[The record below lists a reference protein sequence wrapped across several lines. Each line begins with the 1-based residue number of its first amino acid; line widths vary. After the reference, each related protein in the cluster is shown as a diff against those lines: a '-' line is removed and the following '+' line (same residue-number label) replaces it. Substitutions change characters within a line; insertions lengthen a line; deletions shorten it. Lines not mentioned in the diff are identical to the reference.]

1 MGFIDLETNDFD
13 PSIEEQPLARL
24 RVGSVFLNKFEILD
38 YIASGANGQ
47 VFKTQDLD
55 RKIVVALKVIPIHGD
70 EKQILRFQQEAKLA
84 SKLRHENIATINDF
98 GLEQGLAYLA
108 MEFVDGKPID
118 EYFLGG
124 RTSFDLT
131 KFTTI
136 FIQIAEAISHAH
148 KRGVIHRDLKPGN
161 ILVSEKSDGALT
173 IKILD
178 FGLAKRVEAEDGDV
192 ESRLTSPG
200 QIVGTPLYMSPEQA
214 RATTITPMSDVYS
227 LGALMFTCLTG
238 SAPLVGS
245 NAIET
250 IMLISN
256 TAAPAVTKTFDGQD
270 LPVDLI
276 ELVNAMLS
284 KDPEERPDLDHT
296 IVPILSNL
304 PFKSETPSNDE
315 ISEINTGTAGDT
327 TKGSK
332 AKLAAATLIGLIAIT
347 AFCLTVETR
356 SSKDNKQVV
365 AKKIVVHNEEFVFKY
380 PEPTLEQLNSPA
392 IKVEHTTFDD
402 SSILKIENPEK
413 VISLNARKTNLKT
426 LEHIGR
432 LTNLHSLNASA
443 SRIEDAAIK
452 NLVGLKNL
460 MSLDLSETSL
470 HNACLVDIAEIPTLS
485 NLNLTSTE
493 ITAAGLRKLFK
504 LRRLRQ
510 LHVDKNGFDAAS
522 VREFADVLPLGCYLN
537 LGTREIKPEDLLRLQ
552 QDFPDLVINGKSEFL
567 SKLAKL
573 NAQMS
578 VPKSPKAWRKL
589 KSEYEGLLNQAIK
602 AYTDKSPRISRY
614 LVSLGHIE
622 GHLGSNESQVN
633 HYKNALALSMKSGN
647 TAETS
652 ELVHLIL
659 LVIPELPNKRSGLML
674 ANKMLSIAD
683 SLGFSDTSICQQ
695 YSLLAQRQPHTKEGW
710 GIRAE
715 YYKRALAIET
725 ARNPKSIE
733 VAELNCY
740 IGDCY
745 SMRDEHEKSLS
756 YYLKSVEGFKNAP
769 PKTKFE
775 HFVQAMAYEHAAG
788 KYHVTNQF
796 EKALP
801 YSDKFY
807 KLAPTAALDKETYG
821 RFLATRIALLTTL
834 KHPASEIDALK
845 AELNKI
851 TEQLKTK

>member
-1 MGFIDLETNDFD
+1 LETNDFD

-24 RVGSVFLNKFEILD
+24 KVGSVFLSKFEIID

-55 RKIVVALKVIPIHGD
+55 RKIVVALKVIPIKGD

-161 ILVSEKSDGALT
+161 IMVSEKSDGALT
-173 IKILD
+173 VKILD
-178 FGLAKRVEAEDGDV
+178 FGLAKRVESEEGDV

-227 LGALMFTCLTG
+227 LGALMFACLTG

-256 TAAPAVTKTFDGQD
+256 TAAPALTKTFDGQEV
-270 LPVDLI
+270 PKELI
-276 ELVNAMLS
+276 ELVDAMLS
-284 KDPEERPDLDHT
+284 KDPAERPDLDHT
-296 IVPILSNL
+296 IVPILLNL
-304 PFKSETPSNDE
+304 PLNSETPSNDE
-315 ISEINTGTAGDT
+315 ISEINLGTAGDT
-327 TKGSK
+327 TKSAR
-332 AKLAAATLIGLIAIT
+332 AKLAKATVIGLIAIT
-347 AFCLTVETR
+347 AFGLTVKTWFTKE
-356 SSKDNKQVV
+356 NKQVV
-365 AKKIVVHNEEFVFKY
+365 AKTVVVHKEEFSKD
-380 PEPTLEQLNSPA
+380 PEPTLEQLNSPV
-392 IKVEHTTFDD
+392 IKVERTAFDD
-402 SSILKIENPEK
+402 SSILKIKKPQK
-413 VISLNARKTNLKT
+413 VISLHARKTNLKT
-426 LEHIGR
+426 LEHIGL
-432 LTNLHSLNASA
+432 LTNLQFLNAS
-443 SRIEDAAIK
+443 SNRFEDAAIK

-460 MSLDLSETSL
+460 VSLELYDNSL
-470 HNACLVDIAEIPTLS
+470 HDACLVDIAEIPTLS

-493 ITAAGLRKLFK
+493 ITAAGLRKLVK
-504 LRRLRQ
+504 LRRLTQ
-510 LHVDKNGFDAAS
+510 LHVDKNGFEAAS
-522 VREFADVLPLGCYLN
+522 VREFADVLPIGCYLN
-537 LGTREIKPEDLLRLQ
+537 LGTREIEREDLLRLQ
-552 QDFPDLVINGKSEFL
+552 QDFPDLVINGTKSEFL
-567 SKLAKL
+567 SKLAEL
-573 NAQMS
+573 NAKMS

-589 KSEYEGLLNQAIK
+589 KTEYESLLNQAIK
-602 AYTDKSPRISRY
+602 AYSNTSPRISRY

-622 GHLGSNESQVN
+622 GRLGLTESQVN
-633 HYKNALALSMKSGN
+633 HYQNALELSMKSGN

-652 ELVHLIL
+652 ELVNVIL
-659 LVIPELPNKRSGLML
+659 LVIPELPNKRSGLMV
-674 ANKMLSIAD
+674 ANKVLSIAHK
-683 SLGFSDTSICQQ
+683 LGFSDTAICQQ

-710 GIRAE
+710 GIAAE
-715 YYKRALAIET
+715 YYTKALAIET

-756 YYLKSVEGFKNAP
+756 YYLKSVEGFKHAP

-788 KYHVTNQF
+788 KYQVTSQC

-807 KLAPTAALDKETYG
+807 KLAPTVDLDKGTYG
-821 RFLATRIALLTTL
+821 RFLATRIALLSAL
-834 KHPASEIDALK
+834 KHPASEIDALR
-845 AELNKI
+845 AELKKI